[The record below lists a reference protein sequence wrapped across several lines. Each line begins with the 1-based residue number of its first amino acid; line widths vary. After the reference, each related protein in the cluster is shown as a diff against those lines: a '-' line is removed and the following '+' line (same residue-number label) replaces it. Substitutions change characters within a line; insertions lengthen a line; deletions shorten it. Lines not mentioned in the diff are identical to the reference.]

1 MNKFTTIALSS
12 SILFSSCIHV
22 YYVPNVQNVPLF
34 KEKNEYRFSGS
45 LGSSAT
51 ITQFDVQAAYS
62 VTDNIGI
69 MVDYMTAKEY
79 DSESNIFYYNGNN
92 FGGAIGYFKPIKAAG
107 VFEIYG
113 GLGGGKQHHEY
124 KEFFSLTKIAGTS
137 ELSHFKLYVQPSFGF
152 TKNVIDIALSTR
164 FTRLSF
170 PKVSTSPGL
179 VGKYEYWEVH
189 SLNDKSHFLIEP
201 AVTLR
206 AGFKNV
212 KAQIQY
218 MHVERLTEHRYDFHS
233 PATISIGIYIA
244 LGERL
249 KKSFPKEQATKQHQD

>member
-12 SILFSSCIHV
+12 SILFSSCIHL

-51 ITQFDVQAAYS
+51 ITQIDVQAAYS

-69 MVDYMTAKEY
+69 MVDYMTAKDV
-79 DSESNIFYYNGNN
+79 DSESNN
-92 FGGAIGYFKPIKAAG
+92 FGGAIGYFKPIEAAG

-124 KEFFSLTKIAGTS
+124 EIVTSFYPLSFTTGTS

-152 TKNVIDIALSTR
+152 TNNVIDIALSTR

-179 VGKYEYWEVH
+179 VGKSSYWTVH